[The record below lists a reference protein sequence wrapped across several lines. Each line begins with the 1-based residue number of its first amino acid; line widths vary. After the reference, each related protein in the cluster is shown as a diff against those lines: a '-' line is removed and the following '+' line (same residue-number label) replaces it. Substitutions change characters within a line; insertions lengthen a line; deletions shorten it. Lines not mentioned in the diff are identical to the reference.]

1 MSKHFFF
8 ALAPTV
14 TVTLSPS
21 AITDSAKDSAI
32 NLTCTATVVPDI
44 MSAEYMFT
52 WIFNDAPINESDG
65 PVNVRMCVRIF
76 MYLCYVYTYIHTY
89 VYAYVYMIV

>member
-1 MSKHFFF
+1 M
-8 ALAPTV
+8 
-14 TVTLSPS
+14 TLSPS

-44 MSAEYMFT
+44 MSAEYLFT

-65 PVNVRMCVRIF
+65 PVNVRMCACVF
-76 MYLCYVYTYIHTY
+76 MYLCMYILYIRTY
-89 VYAYVYMIV
+89 VYAYVYMIVYILQNFST